1 VVIENAVSR
10 RPRLIVIDDERGF
23 CEFVSEVAA
32 DSGFEPHVATDTSDI
47 AQLLTREPSVIVLDL
62 SMPDKDGI
70 EILRELALAKCRAQL
85 IFTSGLD
92 SRIIDSAARTAKAHG
107 FRVAAQ
113 LQKPIRASVLIGLF
127 EGLLHAPADAPGMR
141 RDGYVPSIEELRHA
155 LQSDQLIVHWQP
167 QVALAD
173 GAWVGIEALVRWQHP
188 TQGMLP
194 PDAFVG
200 LAEANGLGLELTYR
214 VLEHALRQCRTF
226 AADGFDGVL
235 SVNVPAVALRD
246 VHFPEQVQRRKEA
259 EGDWPKLCFEVTE
272 TSVSTELVSA
282 LDILTRLRMRGV
294 GLSIDDFG
302 TGHSGLE
309 RLYQLPFTELKIDM
323 QFVRAAEHD
332 ASART
337 IVENSTSLAHKLGMK
352 VVAEGVENLA
362 LWHWLRQIGCDVA
375 QGYFVSKP
383 LPADQIIRWRKEWCA
398 P

>member
-1 VVIENAVSR
+1 MERSLPR
-10 RPRLIVIDDERGF
+10 RPRLLVIDDERAF
-23 CEFVSEVAA
+23 CEFISEVAA
-32 DSGFEPHVATDTSDI
+32 ESGFEPHIATDTSDI
-47 AQLLTREPSVIVLDL
+47 PQLLAREPSVIVLDL

-92 SRIIDSAARTAKAHG
+92 TRIIGSAARTAKAHG
-107 FRVAAQ
+107 FGVAAQ
-113 LQKPIRASVLIGLF
+113 LQKPVRASVLIGLF
-127 EGLLHAPADAPGMR
+127 EELLRTPADAPGMR
-141 RDGYVPSIEELRHA
+141 RDGYVPSIDELRQA
-155 LQSDQLIVHWQP
+155 IQADQLIVHFQP

-173 GAWVGIEALVRWQHP
+173 GAWVGIEALVRWRHP
-188 TQGMLP
+188 TQGMLS

-214 VLEHALRQCRTF
+214 VLEHALRQCQAF

-246 VHFPEQVQRRKEA
+246 VQFPEEVRRRKA
-259 EGDWPKLCFEVTE
+259 AGCDWPKLCFEVTE
-272 TSVSTELVSA
+272 TSVSTELASA
-282 LDILTRLRMRGV
+282 LDILTRLRMRGIE
-294 GLSIDDFG
+294 LSIDDFG

-337 IVENSTSLAHKLGMK
+337 IVENSISLAHKLGMK
-352 VVAEGVENLA
+352 AVAEGVENLA
-362 LWHWLRQIGCDVA
+362 LWDWLRQIGCDVA
-375 QGYFVSKP
+375 QGYFVNRP
-383 LPADQIIRWRKEWCA
+383 LPADQVIPWRKEWRA